1 MRKNKGISLLV
12 LVITIAVSLILLSTV
27 VISTASAIDNA
38 TVVAFAKDLKTVSD
52 AVENYYITNSTIPK
66 IDATNLMSS
75 SQVKG
80 LVDTNKLNTFQT
92 EIDLNLDT
100 SCEEFYQVDLNKL
113 NVNKTPYGSKL
124 NGNNDV
130 FVVSVPN
137 LNIYYLKGINAKG
150 TSYFSLS
157 SKLIGVTNLA
167 KESTDTSTTEV
178 ISSAGISV
186 TKINGFTNKMGIN
199 VKTNLASGEV
209 LKINPFG
216 VDVTLSSTVGVND
229 ISFNKLSDLTG
240 IFTVTDDTNFN
251 NLAKENKI
259 INILKYSN
267 GNLLGSVRID
277 LGNYDVVTPD
287 IVTASEVRT
296 SYPTMNTI
304 KFDLLDNVSG
314 IKEVRYEYLTK
325 YNSVGVETSYYE
337 NVSDFDTTYMK
348 TKAKLA
354 NVVNNST
361 TINAPKSIKSLKVM
375 VLDKAGNASLYTQPI
390 VSNPSIS
397 YKVNSTTTT
406 SVDITAYVN
415 STLPNGIKT
424 ISFYKSS
431 DGVNYGTAL
440 QTYTL
445 NSNTALNSQQYT
457 ITSLTGSVAY
467 IQIKAVGQN
476 NVEETIRFTVDLSN
490 SSNVSNYFLQ
500 TPTGGSLY
508 KDVNGD
514 LAAIPSGFSLST
526 VSSEQ
531 VVKDGL
537 VIKDNSTG
545 SEFVWIPVYK
555 IPGGFIQRDFMVDRV
570 EYNISITDSWSNA
583 DYVLIRDS
591 VRKYGGF
598 YYSRY
603 FIKTNDK
610 SESTGTNA
618 TSTYGNLLTNAT
630 RIYPSSN
637 GALSVVS
644 YPTTGTHHDTLVAW
658 IMETDT
664 SKPQAGVTYKNMEL
678 PGGVTYELA
687 QQSFDTGY
695 VSRYFETRSYTITS
709 STTYN
714 YRATIYIK

>member
-80 LVDTNKLNTFQT
+80 LVDTNKLTTFQA

-167 KESTDTSTTEV
+167 KEATDTSTTEV

-216 VDVTLSSTVGVND
+216 VDVTLSSTVGAND

-695 VSRYFETRSYTITS
+695 VSRYFESRSYTTTS

>member
-1 MRKNKGISLLV
+1 MGKNKGISLLV

-27 VISTASAIDNA
+27 IISTASAIDNA

-52 AVENYYITNSTIPK
+52 GVENYYITNSTIPK

-75 SQVKG
+75 SQIKG
-80 LVDTNKLNTFQT
+80 LVDTNKLTPFQS

-100 SCEEFYQVDLNKL
+100 SCEEFYQIDLNKL
-113 NVNKTPYGSKL
+113 NVNKTSYGSKL

-167 KESTDTSTTEV
+167 KEATDTSTTEV

-199 VKTNLASGEV
+199 IKTNLASGEV
-209 LKINPFG
+209 LKINPLG
-216 VDVTLSSTVGVND
+216 VDVTLSSTVGAND

-240 IFTVTDDTNFN
+240 IFTTTDDTNFN
-251 NLAKENKI
+251 NALPANKI
-259 INILKYSN
+259 INILKYKS
-267 GNLLGSVRID
+267 GVLMGSVRID
-277 LGNYDVVTPD
+277 LGNYDVVAPE
-287 IVTASEVRT
+287 IATASEVRT

-304 KFDLLDNVSG
+304 KFNLTDNVSG

-337 NVSDFDTTYMK
+337 NVSDFDVTYMK

-354 NVVNNST
+354 TVVNNST
-361 TINAPKSIKSLKVM
+361 TINAPKNIKSLKVM
-375 VLDKAGNASLYTQPI
+375 VLDKAGNTSLYTQPI
-390 VSNPSIS
+390 VSNPSVS
-397 YKVNSTTTT
+397 YKINSTTTS

-415 STLPNGIKT
+415 STSPNGIKT

-431 DGVNYGTAL
+431 DGINYGTAL
-440 QTYTL
+440 QTFTL
-445 NSNTALNSQQYT
+445 NSSTALTSQQYT
-457 ITSLTGSVAY
+457 INSLTGSVGY
-467 IQIKAVGQN
+467 IQIKTVGQN
-476 NVEETIRFTVDLSN
+476 NIEETIRFTVDLTN
-490 SSNVSNYFLQ
+490 SGASNYFLQ
-500 TPTGGSLY
+500 TPTGGTLY

-531 VVKDGL
+531 IVRDGL
-537 VIKDNSTG
+537 VIKDNTTG
-545 SEFVWIPVYK
+545 SEYVWIPVYK
-555 IPGGFIQRDFMVDRV
+555 IPGGFIQRDFMVDKV
-570 EYNISITDSWSNA
+570 EYNISVTDSWSNA

-603 FIKTNDK
+603 YIKTNDK

-618 TSTYGNLLTNAT
+618 ASTYGNLLTNVT

-695 VSRYFETRSYTITS
+695 VSRYFEARSYTMTS
-709 STTYN
+709 STTYS
-714 YRATIYIK
+714 YRATLYIK